1 MDPAPLALLHSRATT
16 IIISTSAFPAAP
28 VIEQGHSRLREID
41 GLPWPRRSG
50 RRARRL
56 RTAAAQAAAS
66 VSRGRPEP
74 PDPVRRPVP
83 ARRPPAPA

>member
-1 MDPAPLALLHSRATT
+1 MDPAPLALLHSRAST
-16 IIISTSAFPAAP
+16 IIIATSAFPAAP
-28 VIEQGHSRLREID
+28 VVEQGPSRLREID
-41 GLPWPRRSG
+41 GLPWPRRLS
-50 RRARRL
+50 RRERRL

-66 VSRGRPEP
+66 ASRDRPQP